1 MGSKRTPLRPGGGVV
16 FGPKPKDWSVK
27 INRKERQLALSTALQ
42 SAAPDALVVD
52 GLAAA
57 VTGVPRTAAFAAALR
72 RWGFVPGGRQ
82 AALLFLA
89 DGELSDALRLSSR
102 NIPRLTVAT
111 PRSLNLYDVL
121 RADKLILTR
130 AGLEYLNDMY
140 GEPGFAEFEALADD
154 GPPLDDVVDGANDG
168 YESGV
173 VGASFEAAQA
183 SAEDVGS
190 APVDSGVVGEAAEP
204 EVASEAGVEAAGAPA
219 EAEPEADAAAE
230 AEA

>member
-16 FGPKPKDWSVK
+16 FGPKPKDWSHK

-57 VTGVPRTAAFAAALR
+57 VASPSTAAFVAALR
-72 RWGFVPGGRQ
+72 RWGFATDGRR

-140 GEPGFAEFEALADD
+140 GEPGYAEFEALDDD
-154 GPPLDDVVDGANDG
+154 GPPLDDVVDGADG
-168 YESGV
+168 SESGV
-173 VGASFEAAQA
+173 VEAGFEAAQA

-219 EAEPEADAAAE
+219 EAEPEVDAPPE